1 MFKIQKDKKEK
12 REKKKRK
19 SEGLEEKSMKIGTK
33 LVLIA
38 YFGNIRT
45 LISETSGQHNGNIRT
60 AFRKHSDTLS

>member
-1 MFKIQKDKKEK
+1 MLQIAVCDDNIDELSNMVQH
-12 REKKKRK
+12 
-19 SEGLEEKSMKIGTK
+19 L
-33 LVLIA
+33 A